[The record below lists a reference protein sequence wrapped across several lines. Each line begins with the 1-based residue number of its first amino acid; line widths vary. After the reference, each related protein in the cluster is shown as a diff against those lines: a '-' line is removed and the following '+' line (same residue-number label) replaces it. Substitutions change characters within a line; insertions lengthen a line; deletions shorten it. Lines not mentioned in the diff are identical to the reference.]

1 VKIVKNLT
9 YRALDAVAFGRG
21 IARQIGGETIRFP
34 AKWSRY
40 YETEYEPETFEFF
53 RANLESGDTVL
64 DIGGHIGL
72 FAVVTARL
80 VGCEGKIFSFEP
92 TPFTRSVLQQVVDL
106 NGVGDVVEVRAEAVS
121 ATRGETVFYD
131 TGDEVSNANSL
142 VRTERSK
149 AEIRVPTISV
159 DAFVAERGL
168 TVSCIKIDVEGAEL
182 DVLVGAERTFREQ
195 RPVARLGLHPKFIEQ
210 NGQSLD
216 EIWERLASYRLDVIF
231 DGVRMDR
238 DRFVSQSDLFDV
250 NLIPS

>member
-1 VKIVKNLT
+1 MDVLT
-9 YRALDAVAFGRG
+9 LRRGALREVDGQTF
-21 IARQIGGETIRFP
+21 RFP
-34 AKWSRY
+34 FKWSRY
-40 YETEYEPETFEFF
+40 FDRVYDPVTSEFF
-53 RANLESGDTVL
+53 TENLKPGDTVL

-80 VGCEGKIFSFEP
+80 VGTEGKVFSFEP

-121 ATRGETVFYD
+121 AKRGDTVFYD

-149 AEIRVPTISV
+149 SEIRVPTISV
-159 DAFVAERGL
+159 DEFVAERGL
-168 TVSCIKIDVEGAEL
+168 KVDCIKVDVEGAEL
-182 DVLVGAERTFREQ
+182 EVLVGAERTFREQ
-195 RPVARLGLHPKFIEQ
+195 RPVARLGLHPNFISQ